1 MAITRETAISVLRAS
16 HLFQSFSDEQLV
28 LVTQHAKIKEVKP
41 GQILYRQGDESDAF
55 YLIVTGDVTV
65 DRLFDKKQEHVGDY
79 SSGDYFGE
87 EVLATKPKPRRT
99 TVTVLSEAILMV
111 LSVPALVT
119 LLHEVPSF
127 YGPLRLAQKSFEM
140 LAHKTL
146 TWRNQNEVVH
156 LILRR
161 HEYFLVQAIFL
172 PLILFLA
179 ALGVTIFYSFSSFD
193 NSWALMIGLLVICVL
208 SALGIVW
215 QALNWSNDYYIVTNQ
230 RVLFLNKVLLLYES
244 RRETPLD
251 AILAT
256 TVQTS
261 YVGRWMGY
269 GDVMVRTFTG
279 LVTFQNVESPDLVL
293 NLINQHWMRTKNVVA
308 KEDKAEIEATIRRRL
323 QPQNFKSRD
332 ASGHL
337 VDAEPE
343 EVKSGVLNSTMASMF
358 QLRIESEDSITYRKH
373 WFILLKRT
381 WLLSLLII
389 GCIVLLILRLA
400 GTLPFLDVYAVL
412 GIWLIAMFIF
422 GCAWAYQY
430 MDWSNDV
437 YIITPEQLIDIYRKP
452 FGDEQKQA
460 ALLKNIQTIE
470 YKRNGPLGYL
480 LNFGTVYIRVGDTDF
495 HFENVYD
502 PSEVQRELFERF
514 MVFKEKEQQAN
525 IQAERQRLGD
535 WIETYHKVVG
545 EEQNPPQIR
554 PRRPN

>member
-1 MAITRETAISVLRAS
+1 
-16 HLFQSFSDEQLV
+16 
-28 LVTQHAKIKEVKP
+28 
-41 GQILYRQGDESDAF
+41 
-55 YLIVTGDVTV
+55 
-65 DRLFDKKQEHVGDY
+65 
-79 SSGDYFGE
+79 
-87 EVLATKPKPRRT
+87 
-99 TVTVLSEAILMV
+99 
-111 LSVPALVT
+111 
-119 LLHEVPSF
+119 
-127 YGPLRLAQKSFEM
+127 
-140 LAHKTL
+140 
-146 TWRNQNEVVH
+146 
-156 LILRR
+156 
-161 HEYFLVQAIFL
+161 
-172 PLILFLA
+172 
-179 ALGVTIFYSFSSFD
+179 
-193 NSWALMIGLLVICVL
+193 
-208 SALGIVW
+208 
-215 QALNWSNDYYIVTNQ
+215 
-230 RVLFLNKVLLLYES
+230 
-244 RRETPLD
+244 
-251 AILAT
+251 
-256 TVQTS
+256 
-261 YVGRWMGY
+261 MGY

-279 LVTFQNVESPDLVL
+279 LVTFQYVESPDLVL

-373 WFILLKRT
+373 WFILLRRT

>member
-1 MAITRETAISVLRAS
+1 MPITRETAIAVLRAS
-16 HLFQSFSDEQLV
+16 HLFQSFSDEQLL
-28 LVTQHAKIKEVKP
+28 LVTQHAKIREAKT
-41 GQILYRQGDESDAF
+41 GQVLYRQGDESDAF
-55 YLIVTGDVTV
+55 YVIVSGDVSI
-65 DRLFDKKQEHVGDY
+65 DRLFHKEQEHVGEY
-79 SSGDYFGE
+79 GSGDYFGE

-99 TVTVLSEAILMV
+99 TATVVSDTVLMV
-111 LSVPALVT
+111 FSISALVT

-127 YGPLRLAQKSFEM
+127 YGPLRLAQRSFELM
-140 LAHKTL
+140 AHKTL

-156 LILRR
+156 LIMRR
-161 HEYFLVQAIFL
+161 HEYFLMRVIFL
-172 PLILFLA
+172 PLILFLT
-179 ALGVTIFYSFSSFD
+179 ALGVTLYYSVYSF
-193 NSWALMIGLLVICVL
+193 NGSWALMLGLLAACLL
-208 SALGIVW
+208 SALAFAW
-215 QALNWSNDYYIVTNQ
+215 QALNWGNDYYIVTNQ
-230 RVLFLNKVLLLYES
+230 RVLFLDKVLLLYES

-256 TVQTS
+256 TVHTS

-269 GDVMVRTFTG
+269 GDVIVRTFTG
-279 LVTFQNVESPDLVL
+279 MVTFQNIESPELVL
-293 NLINQHWMRTKNVVA
+293 NLINQHWLRAKNVVEQ
-308 KEDKAEIEATIRRRL
+308 EDKAEIEAIIRRRL

-332 ASGHL
+332 ADGNL
-337 VDAEPE
+337 VEAEPD
-343 EVKSGVLNSTMASMF
+343 EVKSGVLNSTMASLF
-358 QLRIESEDSITYRKH
+358 QLRIESEDSVTYRKH
-373 WFILLKRT
+373 WFVLLKRT
-381 WLLSLLII
+381 WLLT
-389 GCIVLLILRLA
+389 LLILVFTILFILRLT
-400 GTLPFLDVYAVL
+400 GVLPFLDVAAAF
-412 GIWLIAMFIF
+412 GIWVLVMLIF
-422 GCAWAYQY
+422 GSSWAYQY

-470 YKRNGPLGYL
+470 YKRNGPIGYL

-514 MVFKEKEQQAN
+514 MVFKEKEKQAN

-545 EEQNPPQIR
+545 DEQNPPQIR